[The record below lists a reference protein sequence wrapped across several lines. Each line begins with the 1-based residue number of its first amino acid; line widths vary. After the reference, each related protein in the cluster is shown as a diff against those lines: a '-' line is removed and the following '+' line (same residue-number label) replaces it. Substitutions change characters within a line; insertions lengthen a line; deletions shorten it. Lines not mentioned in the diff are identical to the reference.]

1 MAASV
6 TEEFE
11 NFLLVFHYLTISS
24 VCHGLEELEMVS
36 TKAVVSLLRYTNVYP
51 ADKAFYQAGVQAKA
65 IGWDSMAFVLLN
77 RFLDIADI
85 VEDNNGGLTTT
96 LDNSDFELTDI
107 PFEKLLIP
115 NQSSVS
121 DAHREQIKE
130 WVLAVSL
137 DQRVQQ
143 QLPTDERGVY
153 EATLSHGNRSD
164 DALPCVVTGYPVLKN
179 PVKFPAKDK
188 MANREDWNRFLV
200 ATKRYSENEQL
211 HEILKFIEKWC
222 QGLPSASSQFTF

>member
-1 MAASV
+1 M
-6 TEEFE
+6 
-11 NFLLVFHYLTISS
+11 
-24 VCHGLEELEMVS
+24 
-36 TKAVVSLLRYTNVYP
+36 
-51 ADKAFYQAGVQAKA
+51 QA

-143 QLPTDERGVY
+143 VFQSL
-153 EATLSHGNRSD
+153 LSQ
-164 DALPCVVTGYPVLKN
+164 VT
-179 PVKFPAKDK
+179 
-188 MANREDWNRFLV
+188 
-200 ATKRYSENEQL
+200 S
-211 HEILKFIEKWC
+211 I
-222 QGLPSASSQFTF
+222 SQFFYLFFFSLAIADGRARSLRSHSVAW